1 MSLQCPLC
9 GKNKADTSLF
19 CPECT
24 LKLNSEYE
32 VNVPE
37 GLDDAIDYEVDFPE
51 EGDDGSEYELNVLE
65 GEDANKE
72 NLAEPEIETPD
83 IDNFEEEKEVV
94 IVPIVPITSD
104 EKPKEE
110 ILYDNRSDN
119 QKSYYEIERDK
130 PRKRTRFYVISIF
143 LLVLVLVAA
152 VFIFNKYVIN
162 ENLERSVW
170 ELAQRDNSIDAYLGY
185 MDEYPHG
192 EYVDEAQTKILG
204 LKSNEAEAWEN
215 LRTSENTTEFTDFL
229 QLYPQSPY
237 ERKVKNRFDSL
248 VWESTLKENSFEGY
262 SDYINKS
269 NSGEITGDYIGNAQK
284 RLVMLTQTTPV
295 DEADL
300 EKIKETVDGFFTGLS
315 NISHS
320 TLSSYLAPTISRFEN
335 STNIS
340 NETMIGKLLL
350 LAAKSDAKT
359 IKFDP
364 EITKIRYE
372 KMGSGTYTVDV
383 PLQKTLD
390 GINGDIN
397 QIKGYIV
404 HLKLDPNF
412 KIYSFFETKPYT
424 EAP

>member
-19 CPECT
+19 CPECK

-32 VNVPE
+32 VNLPE
-37 GLDDAIDYEVDFPE
+37 GVDDAIDYEVDLQE
-51 EGDDGSEYELNVLE
+51 EVGAVSEYELNVLE

-72 NLAEPEIETPD
+72 NLPEPEIETPE
-83 IDNFEEEKEVV
+83 IDNFEEEIEVV
-94 IVPIVPITSD
+94 KVPIVPITSD

-110 ILYDNRSDN
+110 ISYDNRSDN

-130 PRKRTRFYVISIF
+130 PRKRTRFFVVSIF
-143 LLVLVLVAA
+143 ILIVVLVAA
-152 VFIFNKYVIN
+152 VFIYNKYVIN
-162 ENLERSVW
+162 ANLERSDW
-170 ELAQRDNSIDAYLGY
+170 ELAQRDNSIDGYLGY
-185 MDEYPHG
+185 IDEYPQG
-192 EYVDEAQTKILG
+192 NYVDEAQTKMLA
-204 LKSNEAEAWEN
+204 LKSNEADAWKN

-237 ERKVKNRFDSL
+237 ERMVKNRLDSL
-248 VWESTLKENSFEGY
+248 MWQSTLKENSLEGY
-262 SDYINKS
+262 SDYINMS
-269 NSGEITGDYIGNAQK
+269 SSGEISGQYIGNAQK

-300 EKIKETVDGFFTGLS
+300 EKIRETVNGFFTGLS
-315 NISHS
+315 NTSHS
-320 TLSSYLAPTISRFEN
+320 ELSSYLAPVISRFEE

-340 NETMIGKLLL
+340 NEIMTGKLLL
-350 LAAKSDAKT
+350 LAAKSDAKS

-364 EITKIRYE
+364 EITKLRYE
-372 KMGSGTYTVDV
+372 KMGSGTYSVDI

-390 GINGDIN
+390 GNNGDIN